1 MLGTLCRLSKRTPG
15 YVFWRQSTL
24 VELEHA
30 KRSYL
35 LSERPLPIADVARR
49 MVRVKSRYLDTN
61 DFHEQNLLRGE
72 YKYFSGKLCDIRHS
86 RPEDMIAYVEC
97 GAFFG
102 FWDTAQM
109 DRVMDE
115 LGLKLEE
122 LGPAELVHLFISLP
136 SLRKQGSLIYQNVA
150 RALVEAVPDLSL
162 EECMQVTAACDE
174 TTPQELVHN
183 LMRAFEPKVTRGG
196 LTASQAVE
204 LLDMLGAS
212 SPTMQQEFES
222 LFDDIRQ
229 AAVDGMNTLSLM
241 DIAVLCTSLKMR
253 GALDSAIETNAQH
266 QFLSRLDES
275 CARSTAMMFAA
286 VTSTHAFSQ
295 AMEERVVFLAT
306 DFTPTELLSV
316 FRVYMDDYTSMCLVS
331 SGDNATGTSSSTTAT
346 LLSSSSS
353 STITTTMRESYTR
366 TRLEELQFAIQ
377 RRSALMHVLQ
387 ELMDQMVTLLESAS
401 SYMSP
406 FAQLQHFEV
415 FYRAVEDL
423 GGNISQ
429 LMEALPRTSHCINL
443 LSAKVIASLMQ
454 YTYAELVALLQ
465 LFGPLGRLVTDAAV
479 GATVQELSRRDI
491 ASTRDE
497 AMEFCNAL
505 QEVSGLRVEYQSRIV
520 NNLLPKL
527 REHCAQVG

>member
-1 MLGTLCRLSKRTPG
+1 MLLGTLCRWSKRTPG

-49 MVRVKSRYLDTN
+49 MVRVKARYLDTN

-97 GAFFG
+97 GSFFG

-115 LGLKLEE
+115 LLLKLEE

-136 SLRKQGSLIYQNVA
+136 SLRKQGSMLYQHVA
-150 RALVEAVPDLSL
+150 RALVDAVPDLSL
-162 EECMQVTAACDE
+162 EECMRVTAACDE

-183 LMRAFEPKVTRGG
+183 LMRAFEPEVISGG
-196 LTASQAVE
+196 LTPSQAVE
-204 LLDMLGAS
+204 LMDMLGAS
-212 SPTMQQEFES
+212 TPAMQEEFES
-222 LFDDIRQ
+222 LFEKIRQ
-229 AAVDGMNTLSLM
+229 TAVAGIDTLSLM
-241 DIAVLCTSLKMR
+241 DIAVMCTSLKMR
-253 GALDSAIETNAQH
+253 EILDVKIESDAVH
-266 QFLSRLDES
+266 QFLHRLDES
-275 CARSTAMMFAA
+275 CARSTAMMFGA
-286 VTSTHAFSQ
+286 VSNTHSFSQ

-316 FRVYMDDYTSMCLVS
+316 FRVYMDDFTSMCLVS
-331 SGDNATGTSSSTTAT
+331 SGDNLTGISLASSA
-346 LLSSSSS
+346 SSQDVFTNS
-353 STITTTMRESYTR
+353 
-366 TRLEELQFAIQ
+366 RLEELQFAIQ
-377 RRSALMHVLQ
+377 RKSALMHVLQ
-387 ELMDQMVTLLESAS
+387 ELTDQMVTLLESAA

-406 FAQLQHFEV
+406 FAQLQHLEV

-423 GGNISQ
+423 DGNVSQ
-429 LMEALPRTSHCINL
+429 LTESLPRISRCLHL
-443 LSAKVIASLMQ
+443 LSAKIIASVGQ
-454 YTYAELVALLQ
+454 YTYSELVALLQ
-465 LFGPLGRLVTDAAV
+465 LFGPLGRLVSDAAV
-479 GATVQELSRRDI
+479 GAAVQELSRRDI

-497 AMEFCNAL
+497 AMEFCTAL
-505 QEVSGLRVEYQSRIV
+505 QQVSGLRAEYQSRIV
-520 NNLLPKL
+520 NHLLPKL
-527 REHCAQVG
+527 REHCAQDG